1 MIMQHLFKMA
11 AVPAEMSEADLE
23 EFSKMFPGV
32 EKTVIKVNKNIIQN
46 TKKDKI
52 PIQDR
57 RK

>member
-1 MIMQHLFKMA
+1 MA